1 MKIFRLAEEND
12 NIQLAEE
19 NDNIELGDSYDYD
32 NFLKDFQ
39 RSNPEIFQELSA
51 SESYI
56 DEVNARYIIKAKQYT
71 NDISQYQPLNFKPS
85 FMTVCK
91 ISSFSN
97 DLQQNINFEKIKEDY
112 DNLCKLFDNHQSEF
126 TEYLTIYQ
134 KLADELDT
142 RYQNKPQQQKIILSA
157 IQAYQAK
164 KAKTEENFE
173 KIKSDMEIF
182 KNQFNILLTP
192 GRNGKSILE
201 LYEEIINLG
210 NQGCKICIEAANSF
224 DTPKLGPVTKYVQEL
239 IPIYLKISS
248 IYKDDLAQTYS
259 YIASSY
265 KNVSKDKINNT
276 INLLSNII
284 PQQYTNLIYT
294 AVYALSQGQTFGF
307 DGYPK
312 ETLKKFLGYE
322 SGQSGESNK
331 LTNPPAS
338 LGSIFQK

>member
-12 NIQLAEE
+12 NIQPSD
-19 NDNIELGDSYDYD
+19 NDKLGDNETYDD
-32 NFLKDFQ
+32 FLKKLQ
-39 RSNPEIFQELSA
+39 RSNPEIFKELSA
-51 SESYI
+51 SQSYI
-56 DEVNARYIIKAKQYT
+56 DEVDARYSIKAKQFI
-71 NDISQYQPLNFKPS
+71 NDRSQYQPLNFKPS

-91 ISSFSN
+91 ISSLSN

-112 DNLCKLFDNHQSEF
+112 DNLCKLFDNYQSEF

-134 KLADELDT
+134 KIGDKLDT
-142 RYQNKPQQQKIILSA
+142 LYQNKTQQEQQNLVPT
-157 IQAYQAK
+157 IQAYRAK

-173 KIKSDMEIF
+173 KHKSDMEIF

-192 GRNGKSILE
+192 SRNGKSILE

-224 DTPKLGPVTKYVQEL
+224 DTPKLGPVTNYVQEL

-284 PQQYTNLIYT
+284 PQEYTNLIYT

-312 ETLKKFLGYE
+312 DTLKKFLGYE

-331 LTNPPAS
+331 ITDPPAS

>member
-12 NIQLAEE
+12 NIQLG
-19 NDNIELGDSYDYD
+19 DNETYD
-32 NFLKDFQ
+32 NFLKELQ
-39 RSNPEIFQELSA
+39 RSNPKIFQELSA
-51 SESYI
+51 SQSYL
-56 DEVNARYIIKAKQYT
+56 DEVDTRFRIKVKQYI

-91 ISSFSN
+91 ISSLSN

-112 DNLCKLFDNHQSEF
+112 DNLCKLFDNYQSEF

-134 KLADELDT
+134 KLSDELDA
-142 RYQNKPQQQKIILSA
+142 RYQNKTQQEQITLFPT
-157 IQAYQAK
+157 IQAYRAE

-173 KIKSDMEIF
+173 KNKSDMEKLI
-182 KNQFNILLTP
+182 KEFNILSTP

-210 NQGCKICIEAANSF
+210 NQGCKICNEAANSF
-224 DTPKLGPVTKYVQEL
+224 NTPKLGPVTKYVQEL
-239 IPIYLKISS
+239 IGIYLKISS

-312 ETLKKFLGYE
+312 DTLKKFLEYE

>member
-12 NIQLAEE
+12 NIQLG
-19 NDNIELGDSYDYD
+19 DNETYD

-39 RSNPEIFQELSA
+39 RSNPEIFQEISA
-51 SESYI
+51 SQSYLV
-56 DEVNARYIIKAKQYT
+56 EVDVRWSIKAKQFS

-91 ISSFSN
+91 ISSLSN

-112 DNLCKLFDNHQSEF
+112 DNLCKLFDNYQSEF
-126 TEYLTIYQ
+126 TEYLTIY
-134 KLADELDT
+134 KILGDELDK
-142 RYQNKPQQQKIILSA
+142 RYQNKTQQKQIVLPS
-157 IQAYQAK
+157 IQAVRAK

-173 KIKSDMEIF
+173 KAKSDMEIF
-182 KNQFNILLTP
+182 KNQFNILSTP

-265 KNVSKDKINNT
+265 TNVSKDKINNT
-276 INLLSNII
+276 INLYSNII
-284 PQQYTNLIYT
+284 PQQYTSLIYT
-294 AVYALSQGQTFGF
+294 ANYALSQGQTFGF

-312 ETLKKFLGYE
+312 DTLKKFLGYE